1 MTLETSVRLLTA
13 EEFAELPGDPRGWRS
28 ELVCGRVREMPPPG
42 ARHGELA
49 GVITTALTTFARPR
63 RLGRTLTEMGYVIR
77 RNPDVVRGPDVSFI
91 AADAVPEG
99 GLPDGYVE
107 GPPSL
112 AIEVVSPHDLDRDV
126 AEKLDQWLEAGT
138 PIVWVVRPKN
148 NTVTVH
154 RPNGDAHTYSGTD
167 ILTSADAGFA
177 AEGFA
182 LPLAELFA

>member
-1 MTLETSVRLLTA
+1 MTLETSTRLLTA

-28 ELVCGRVREMPPPG
+28 ELVCGRVREMPPAG
-42 ARHGELA
+42 ARHGLLA
-49 GVITTALTTFARPR
+49 SRLICALSDHSSPGASGAVLARA
-63 RLGRTLTEMGYVIR
+63 GYVIR

-91 AADAVPEG
+91 AAAAIPEG

-126 AEKLDQWLEAGT
+126 AEKLAQWLEAGT
-138 PIVWVVRPKN
+138 PVVWVVRPKN

-154 RPNGDAHTYSGTD
+154 RPNGDAHTYGGTD
-167 ILTSADAGFA
+167 VLTSADAGFA